1 MSEDQSHLL
10 RLRAAC
16 ICFKHENA
24 GSDEILLVESRKA
37 CSTWSFPGG
46 GWEEGETLEETADRE
61 LFEEAGCEATFKPS
75 IGAFKRGNRVTFLF
89 EGHVTQNSNDWPE
102 KSKRNRQWFPKSQ
115 VMEKL
120 KSPFERAI
128 LKWYLTSTLNNN
140 LPNSTLNNHLQD
152 CANIKSA
159 SISQQREPVKLL
171 DAVNSTDSRAEFNL
185 PSNCDKLPFLNYID
199 RELSVG
205 EDFKVKEEQD
215 FNMLK
220 LIGHLPLT
228 KLTNLNFNS

>member
-16 ICFKHENA
+16 ICFKHDTR
-24 GSDEILLVESRKA
+24 SDEILLVESRKV

-46 GWEEGETLEETADRE
+46 GWEEGETLEQTAERE
-61 LFEEAGCEATFKPS
+61 LFEEAGCKATFKPS

-89 EGHVTQNSNDWPE
+89 EGHVTQNSDDWPE
-102 KSKRNRQWFPKSQ
+102 QSKRNRQWFPKSQ

-128 LKWYLTSTLNNN
+128 LKWYLTSTINNN
-140 LPNSTLNNHLQD
+140 IPNSTLNNNLQD

-159 SISQQREPVKLL
+159 SIAQPREPAKLSN
-171 DAVNSTDSRAEFNL
+171 AVNSTDGSAEFKL
-185 PSNCDKLPFLNYID
+185 LSNCNNLPFLNYTD
-199 RELSVG
+199 RERSVDKNF
-205 EDFKVKEEQD
+205 EVQDEQD
-215 FNMLK
+215 VNML
-220 LIGHLPLT
+220 
-228 KLTNLNFNS
+228 